1 MSSSVSDPVSSTPKP
16 APGLEKAPPSPP
28 SDSDDEQ
35 ETFHDAAT
43 HFSPEDEATLLAECN
58 ATKAEANSLFAQ
70 KDYAQAI
77 STYDRALSSCP
88 NYLDYEMAVL
98 KCNISACHLY
108 LEDWKNTIDSASE
121 ALENLERLDPLP
133 KPSRSNKQQQKQ
145 QQRQKQNGT
154 AKSTRGNLGKETSS
168 NSDDTVVVEIPA
180 DEDEAVALH
189 RLSHSDA
196 RLADIRRI
204 RIKSLLRRAR
214 ARHRLATWSSL
225 TGAQE
230 DYTLLLSLHNT
241 TTTTPSSSTRT
252 QTIASNDLKTVHDA
266 LARLPAEI
274 NTVKEKEMGEMMG
287 SLKDLGNKILS
298 PFGLS
303 TDNFKMVKDE
313 KTGGYSMNFEQGA
326 K

>member
-1 MSSSVSDPVSSTPKP
+1 MSSSFSGPVSSTPKP
-16 APGLEKAPPSPP
+16 APSLEKAPTSSD

-43 HFSPEDEATLLAECN
+43 HFSAEDEATLVAESH
-58 ATKAEANSLFAQ
+58 ATKAEANTLFAQ
-70 KDYAQAI
+70 RDYAQAI

-88 NYLDYEMAVL
+88 NYLDYEIAVL
-98 KCNISACHLY
+98 KSNISACHLC
-108 LEDWKNTIDSASE
+108 LEDWKMAIDSATE

-133 KPSRSNKQQQKQ
+133 RQSRSNKQQQQ
-145 QQRQKQNGT
+145 ENGT
-154 AKSTRGNLGKETSS
+154 SNPTHNLGKETSS
-168 NSDDTVVVEIPA
+168 SDAVVEIPPN
-180 DEDEAVALH
+180 EDEVVALH
-189 RLSHSDA
+189 HLANSDA
-196 RLADIRRI
+196 RLVDIRRI

-225 TGAQE
+225 TGAEE
-230 DYTLLLSLHNT
+230 DYTLLLSLLTTTT
-241 TTTTPSSSTRT
+241 TTTTPSST
-252 QTIASNDLKTVHDA
+252 QTQKIASGDLRTVRDA

-274 NTVKEKEMGEMMG
+274 SKVKEKEMGEMMG

-313 KTGGYSMNFEQGA
+313 RTGGYSMNFEQGA

>member
-1 MSSSVSDPVSSTPKP
+1 MSSPKP
-16 APGLEKAPPSPP
+16 APSLEKAPTSPP
-28 SDSDDEQ
+28 SDSDDDQ

-43 HFSPEDEATLLAECN
+43 HFSPEDEATLLAESN
-58 ATKAEANSLFAQ
+58 ATKAEANTLFAQ
-70 KDYAQAI
+70 RDYAQAI

-88 NYLDYEMAVL
+88 NYLDYELAVL
-98 KCNISACHLY
+98 KCNIAACHLY
-108 LEDWKNTIDSASE
+108 LEHWKNTIDSATE

-133 KPSRSNKQQQKQ
+133 EQSRGDKQQQQ
-145 QQRQKQNGT
+145 QQEEKQNGT
-154 AKSTRGNLGKETSS
+154 AKPTRSLGKETSS
-168 NSDDTVVVEIPA
+168 SDDTVVEIPP
-180 DEDEAVALH
+180 DEDEAAALH
-189 RLSHSDA
+189 RLTNSDA

-230 DYTLLLSLHNT
+230 DYTLLQSLHTAAT
-241 TTTTPSSSTRT
+241 TTTKSSLHT
-252 QTIASNDLKTVHDA
+252 QNIASQDLRTVRDA

-274 NTVKEKEMGEMMG
+274 DKAKDKEMGEMLG
-287 SLKDLGNKILS
+287 NLKDLGNKILS